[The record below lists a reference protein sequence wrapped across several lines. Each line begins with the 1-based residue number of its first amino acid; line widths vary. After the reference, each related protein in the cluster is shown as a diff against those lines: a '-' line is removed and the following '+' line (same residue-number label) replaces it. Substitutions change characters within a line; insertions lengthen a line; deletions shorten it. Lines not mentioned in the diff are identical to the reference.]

1 MQADE
6 GGERGVDLVFAPG
19 LEDKEL
25 HPLRV
30 CRVERDGLSAGGR
43 RIRTLGPPV
52 GDSIFSRP
60 PRDPATTNRPGSQN
74 WILTIDK
81 VRFTVRCARL
91 APAMISTPGHRASRR
106 RQRGPCQP
114 GRYSDSS
121 RPLPGDGVRIG
132 HQAALPFRNL
142 AMTRD
147 FLDSPSEKM
156 QAPYIKGARSGR

>member
-30 CRVERDGLSAGGR
+30 CRVERYALSAGRR
-43 RIRTLGPPV
+43 RIHTLGPPV
-52 GDSIFSRP
+52 VDSIFSRP
-60 PRDPATTNRPGSQN
+60 PRNPATTNRPGSQN

-106 RQRGPCQP
+106 RQRGALPAWSLFGLQP
-114 GRYSDSS
+114 AGARRWRPAGRRLRDTAIVGHRNYAIEYDIAC
-121 RPLPGDGVRIG
+121 LPG
-132 HQAALPFRNL
+132 P
-142 AMTRD
+142 M
-147 FLDSPSEKM
+147 
-156 QAPYIKGARSGR
+156 